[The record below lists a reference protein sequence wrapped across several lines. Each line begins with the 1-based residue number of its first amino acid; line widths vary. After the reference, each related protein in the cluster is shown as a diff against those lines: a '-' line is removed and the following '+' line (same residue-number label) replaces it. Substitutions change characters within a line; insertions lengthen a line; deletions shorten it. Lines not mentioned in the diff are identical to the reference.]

1 MFSNNT
7 LTESMIIKKYDDHR
21 AKTID
26 FAKKILELELQ
37 IKEIKTEISE
47 IKKDAK
53 IDGVFVSGINKVL
66 SEMKKIRKTSDEE
79 KKEFKELLDFFEEQP
94 EIVNLVEKLIQK
106 NED

>member
-53 IDGVFVSGINKVL
+53 N
-66 SEMKKIRKTSDEE
+66 
-79 KKEFKELLDFFEEQP
+79 
-94 EIVNLVEKLIQK
+94 
-106 NED
+106 